1 MNDISLEM
9 QQVLHM
15 SLQYKKSDK
24 MGHQITF
31 GFLYLNREPK
41 QTRRLRQQK
50 PHKFA

>member
-1 MNDISLEM
+1 M

-31 GFLYLNREPK
+31 GFLYLNVNELTEPI
-41 QTRRLRQQK
+41 
-50 PHKFA
+50 